1 MLDKMT
7 IEARAKINLS
17 IDVTGLRPDGYHD
30 VRMLMQTVCLHDE
43 VTIERA
49 DGAITVESDSPDV
62 APGVGNTACKAAIAF
77 FGRIAAVDRKGSGVR
92 IGIKK
97 NIPVSA
103 GLAGGSADAAAVLH
117 GLNVLFDAG
126 LAAEELAEIGLKVGA
141 DVPYCIYGGTML
153 AEGIGELLEPLPPF
167 SGVDILIIKP
177 EFAVSTKW
185 VYENLDLNK
194 ITDRPDF
201 SILTEAVAGR
211 RTDTDKADKADKADN
226 AYKADIIARNMKN
239 VLETV
244 TASKYP
250 EISILKKILLEYG
263 ASGSMMS
270 GSGPAVFGIFPDGKS
285 ARNAKQALDAVRND
299 RRIAAMNCWVH
310 LTQTC

>member
-1 MLDKMT
+1 MLDTLT

-17 IDVTGLRPDGYHD
+17 IDVTGLRSDGYHD
-30 VRMLMQTVCLHDE
+30 VRMLMQTVRLHDE
-43 VTIERA
+43 VTIERT
-49 DGAITVESDSPDV
+49 DGAITVECDWPDV
-62 APGVGNTACKAAIAF
+62 ASGVGNTAYKAAAAF
-77 FGRIAAVDRKGSGVR
+77 FDRIGEDYRRKGSGIRVV
-92 IGIKK
+92 IKK

-103 GLAGGSADAAAVLH
+103 GLAGGSSDAAAVLR

-141 DVPYCIYGGTML
+141 DVPYCIYGGMML
-153 AEGIGELLEPLPPF
+153 AEGIGELLQPLPSF
-167 SGVDILIIKP
+167 SGVDILLIKP
-177 EFAVSTKW
+177 EFGVSTKW
-185 VYENLDLNK
+185 VYQNLDLNK

-201 SILTEAVAGR
+201 GILMDAVTGR
-211 RTDTDKADKADKADN
+211 ITGTDKAK
-226 AYKADIIARNMKN
+226 IIARNMKN

-244 TASKYP
+244 TVSKYP
-250 EISILKKILLEYG
+250 EISILKQLLLEYG

-285 ARNAKQALDAVRND
+285 AKSAMQALDAAKREGS
-299 RRIAAMNCWVH
+299 IAAMNCWIH